1 MNPKEIQDRLDNI
14 ELDTTKKANKF
25 EINDINDKLLF
36 YDENQKDLNF
46 KMDTLQQI
54 DKKIRGDNQK
64 IIKKIEYLS
73 GELNLLVNDN
83 SSEDKGKV
91 LIIDQ
96 LN

>member
-1 MNPKEIQDRLDNI
+1 M
-14 ELDTTKKANKF
+14 
-25 EINDINDKLLF
+25 DI
-36 YDENQKDLNF
+36 
-46 KMDTLQQI
+46 LQQI

-91 LIIDQ
+91 PIIDQ